1 MADALIEVVGPE
13 TLPVLVKLYNQ
24 IFRPSREI
32 ASFNRRYLGR
42 HNVLQLLARV
52 QSEAVG
58 FFIGFELKPSVFF
71 TWFYGVLPEY
81 RRMGIASQLMDSV
94 HDWVRQ
100 HGYGSVRFECH
111 NQHRP
116 MLHPG
121 IAKEYDVVGIRWDPD
136 RGANLLLF
144 QKDFFHH

>member
-58 FFIGFELKPSVFF
+58 FFYRFRIKTICFLHM
-71 TWFYGVLPEY
+71 VL
-81 RRMGIASQLMDSV
+81 RSIA
-94 HDWVRQ
+94 
-100 HGYGSVRFECH
+100 
-111 NQHRP
+111 
-116 MLHPG
+116 
-121 IAKEYDVVGIRWDPD
+121 
-136 RGANLLLF
+136 
-144 QKDFFHH
+144 